1 MYLLGRGIGE
11 PSSHFV
17 CIIVRIS
24 RSLGDFIAS
33 SELDIR
39 VQQVMTDA
47 MATSVYTWS
56 NLQWYR
62 LD

>member
-24 RSLGDFIAS
+24 RSLGDFVTG

-39 VQQVMTDA
+39 VQQIITDA
-47 MATSVYTWS
+47 MAASGYIYS
-56 NLQWYR
+56 NLRWDR

>member
-1 MYLLGRGIGE
+1 MYLLGRGISE

-24 RSLGDFIAS
+24 RSLGDFVAS

-39 VQQVMTDA
+39 VQQVMADA
-47 MATSVYTWS
+47 MAASVYTCS
-56 NLQWYR
+56 NLQW
-62 LD
+62 D